1 MLVSELMNL
10 EYSTNLEL
18 KIGKELFAYIRSR
31 SKNVFSKNWVKN
43 QVLKLAT
50 LSPKLQQQVFRFVD
64 VLPSLTTKD
73 QVTAYLE
80 EYLAEANP
88 LFSSTSA
95 LLAKTPV
102 IKSAYKFGIEASVNL
117 MAETFICG
125 SNIKEAK
132 KEIEKLKEHGQ
143 DYTLDI
149 LGELTVSDSEAQ
161 EYFSEYRN
169 LIANLPKPNLSI
181 KLSALAPQINNMDFE
196 DKKTL
201 LKTRL
206 RIIFREAQQKQGFIN
221 IDTEHYYWKDFTFEL
236 IREILM
242 EPEFKTWED
251 VGVVVQGYLT
261 SSKNDLKDWVSWA
274 KKRKAKIA
282 IRLVKGA
289 YWDYETAVAKQHNW
303 EAPVFLEKFKTDINY
318 EECALYLLE
327 NYRHVRPAFA
337 SHNFRSLS
345 VILAAVDKYKIDKSN
360 FEIQMLYGML
370 DELKEYFPERNYK
383 LRVYMPYGE
392 LIPGMAYL
400 VRRLLENTANDSFL
414 KQGFL
419 DESHEDD
426 LLRDPKEVHKDHG
439 GYRIESFENAAN
451 LDFSRKENREN
462 MIKAIASL
470 RDELSQEKLYPA
482 LIADK
487 EVFNDHCIDSVNPAR
502 PSEVLGRLSMST
514 TDDCDR
520 AIDAA
525 DAAQKVW
532 SKLSVEKR
540 ADILEYAAEKLEAR
554 RLEFDALLCLEGGKP
569 WVEADAEL
577 SEAVDF
583 LRYYAVHARELFK
596 TSGLRSLTG
605 ERNTNEYQ
613 AYGVAL
619 VISPWNFPL
628 AILCGM
634 MAANLA
640 CGNSV
645 VIKPSSQTGIVAY
658 ELVKLIR
665 EAVAEVL
672 RKPFPALVNFVPGE
686 GRVIGD
692 HLVAH
697 PKVRVI
703 AFTGSD
709 ATGMR
714 INNLANQ
721 ARPVKKLTAEMGG
734 KNVIIVD
741 NSADLDEA
749 IPGVIYSAFGYAGQK
764 CSACSRLVVLE
775 EVYDE
780 FMHRLKNALDQVN
793 VGEPEFGSC
802 YMGPQID
809 INAQFSIN
817 KYIEQGKKDGKL
829 FFGRVKLPEEGYF
842 VSPTVFTNI
851 SEDSKLFQE
860 EIFGPVLVVMK
871 AKDLDH
877 GLEIANNT
885 NYGLTAGFF
894 SRSPRNIR
902 RVVKELQA
910 GNLYIN
916 RSCTG
921 AVVSRQ
927 AFGGLK
933 QSSIGYKAGGPN
945 YLLNFVQEKTI
956 TENTMRRGFAAD

>member
-1 MLVSELMNL
+1 MLMSETMRLDH
-10 EYSTNLEL
+10 STNLEL
-18 KIGKELFAYIRSR
+18 KIGKELFAYIRSH
-31 SKNVFSKNWVKN
+31 SKNIFSKNWLKN
-43 QVLKLAT
+43 QFLKLAT
-50 LSPKLQQQVFRFVD
+50 LNPKLQQQVFRFVD
-64 VLPSLTTKD
+64 VLPSLKSKD
-73 QVTAYLE
+73 DITEYLE

-88 LFSSTSA
+88 IFSTGSS
-95 LLAKTPV
+95 LLAKTPIINSV
-102 IKSAYKFGIEASVNL
+102 YRFGIEASVNL

-125 SNIKEAK
+125 SNVKEAK
-132 KEIEKLKEHGQ
+132 KEIAKLKEHGQ
-143 DYTLDI
+143 SYTLDI

-161 EYFSEYRN
+161 EYFSAYRE
-169 LIANLPKPNLSI
+169 LIANLEKPNLSI
-181 KLSALAPQINNMDFE
+181 KLSALAPQINNMDFSE
-196 DKKTL
+196 KKDL
-201 LKTRL
+201 LTTRL
-206 RIIFREAQQKQGFIN
+206 RIIFREAKQKKGFIN
-221 IDTEHYYWKDFTFEL
+221 IDTEHYYWKDFSFEL
-236 IREILM
+236 IREILL
-242 EPEFKTWED
+242 EPEFKAWSD
-251 VGVVVQGYLT
+251 VGVVVQGYLK
-261 SSKNDLKDWVSWA
+261 SSKKDLKDWVSWA
-274 KKRKAKIA
+274 KKRHTPIA

-289 YWDYETAVAKQHNW
+289 YWDYETAIAKQHNW
-303 EAPVFLEKFKTDINY
+303 ESPVFLEKFKTDANY

-327 NYRHVRPAFA
+327 NHRHLRPAFA

-345 VILAAVDKYKIDKSN
+345 VILAAAEKYKIDKSC

-370 DELKEYFPERNYK
+370 DELKEYFPERDYK

-419 DESHEDD
+419 DKSQEED
-426 LLRDPKEVHKDHG
+426 LLQDPKEMHKDHG
-439 GYRIESFENAAN
+439 SYKIESFENAAN

-462 MIKAIASL
+462 MLKAIASL
-470 RDELSQEKLYPA
+470 REELSQEKLYPA
-482 LIADK
+482 LIGNK
-487 EVFNDHCIDSVNPAR
+487 EVFNDNCFDSANPAK

-514 TDDCDR
+514 TADCDT
-520 AIDAA
+520 AVE
-525 DAAQKVW
+525 AAQTAYKLW

-540 ADILEYAAEKLEAR
+540 AEALECAAIKLEDR
-554 RLEFDALLCLEGGKP
+554 RLEFNALLCLEAGKP
-569 WVEADAEL
+569 WVEADSEV
-577 SEAVDF
+577 SEAIDF
-583 LRYYAVHARELFK
+583 LNYYASEARELFK
-596 TSGLRSLTG
+596 TNGLRSLTG
-605 ERNTNEYQ
+605 EKNTNIYQ
-613 AYGVAL
+613 SYGVSL

-645 VIKPSSQTGIVAY
+645 VIKPSSQTGIVAH
-658 ELVKLIR
+658 ELVKLLRQSI
-665 EAVAEVL
+665 AEIL
-672 RKPFPALVNFVPGE
+672 GKPFPSLINFVPGE

-692 HLVAH
+692 HLVSH
-697 PKVRVI
+697 PRVKVI

-714 INNLANQ
+714 INELANK

-749 IPGVIYSAFGYAGQK
+749 IPGVVYSTFGYAGQK
-764 CSACSRLVVLE
+764 CSACSRLVVIE
-775 EVYDE
+775 NVYDE
-780 FMHRLKNALDQVN
+780 FMARLKEALDQVS
-793 VGEPEFGSC
+793 VAEPEHGSC

-817 KYIEQGKKDGKL
+817 KYIDQGKKDGKL
-829 FFGRVKLPEEGYF
+829 FFGRVKLPEQGHF

-871 AKDLDH
+871 ARDLDH
-877 GLEIANNT
+877 ALEIANNT
-885 NYGLTAGFF
+885 VYGLTAGFY

-902 RVVKELQA
+902 RVIKELEA
-910 GNLYIN
+910 GNVYIN

-933 QSSIGYKAGGPN
+933 QSSLGYKAGGPN
-945 YLLNFVQEKTI
+945 YLLNFVHEKTI